1 MFSGETFQQ
10 HTPDATISKT
20 QSRKSRYFVVLPHG
34 GFLRIVFMGGNL
46 TVERRLLMPSG
57 IIRITITT
65 GGFN

>member
-46 TVERRLLMPSG
+46 TVERR
-57 IIRITITT
+57 
-65 GGFN
+65 